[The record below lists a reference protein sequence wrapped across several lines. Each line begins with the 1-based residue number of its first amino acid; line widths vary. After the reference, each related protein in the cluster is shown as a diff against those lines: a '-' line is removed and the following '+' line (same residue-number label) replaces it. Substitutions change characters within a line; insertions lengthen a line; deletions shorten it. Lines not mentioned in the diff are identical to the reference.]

1 MRAVGAAVAVG
12 VTTAGLPVT
21 VVIFVCRMLVLALFP
36 NITPTATFIENRLR
50 LGHLSKLVALSL
62 HCFCAYSA
70 TIVRWLCTWGVAP
83 GYKLL
88 RFQRA

>member
-1 MRAVGAAVAVG
+1 MDKFTR
-12 VTTAGLPVT
+12 
-21 VVIFVCRMLVLALFP
+21 
-36 NITPTATFIENRLR
+36 ITPTATFIENRLR
-50 LGHLSKLVALSL
+50 IGQSSKLVALGL
-62 HCFCAYSA
+62 HYFCAYSA